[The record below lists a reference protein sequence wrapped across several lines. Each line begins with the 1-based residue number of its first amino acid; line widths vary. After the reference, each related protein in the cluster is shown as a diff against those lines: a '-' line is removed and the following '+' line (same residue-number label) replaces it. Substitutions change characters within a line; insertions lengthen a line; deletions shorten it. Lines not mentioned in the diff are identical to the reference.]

1 MAQVHAA
8 DQGCLRAWMALGNLM
23 KGLAKKEGM
32 LKQNTKKVESLLYD
46 MSVVRSSGGGGGG
59 DGGGGES

>member
-1 MAQVHAA
+1 
-8 DQGCLRAWMALGNLM
+8 MALGNLM